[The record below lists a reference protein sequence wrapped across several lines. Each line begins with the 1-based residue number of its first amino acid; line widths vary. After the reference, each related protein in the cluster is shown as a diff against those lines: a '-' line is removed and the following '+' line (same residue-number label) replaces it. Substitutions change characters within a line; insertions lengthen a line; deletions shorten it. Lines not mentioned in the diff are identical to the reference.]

1 MERFW
6 KKVEKTEGCW
16 NWTAHRNALG
26 YGTFRTGENVE
37 LAHRVSY
44 RMAGRLYDESL
55 CVLHRCDNPR
65 CVNPDHLWLG
75 TRVENNQDRE
85 DKGRGVRCPGER
97 NGRCKLSTSQ
107 VEQLRSMYDA
117 GWLIIPLAKE
127 FNISKSQVWHIVSGA
142 QRALEI
148 KSAGTLG

>member
-6 KKVEKTEGCW
+6 NKVEKTEGCW
-16 NWTAHRNALG
+16 NWKAHRNKLG
-26 YGTFRTGENVE
+26 YGMFKTASGSE

-75 TRVENNQDRE
+75 SRIDNNQDKVN
-85 DKGRGVRCPGER
+85 KGRASALHGED
-97 NGRCKLSTSQ
+97 NGRCRISDAQ
-107 VEQLRSMYDA
+107 VSEMRTCYEA
-117 GWLIIPLAKE
+117 GSKILDLAEK
-127 FNISKSQVWHIVSGA
+127 FCISKSQVWNIVSGR
-142 QRALEI
+142 QRGAVAL
-148 KSAGTLG
+148 